1 METFV
6 EWGYLGLF
14 FASFLA
20 ATIIPLGSEI
30 VLSLLIYKGY
40 DLSIS
45 LFVASLGNWA
55 GGMSSYYL
63 GRLGNFIMLKKYFK
77 IDKSKILNFQD
88 KIKKWGSSLAFF
100 CWLPILGDP
109 IAISLGFF
117 KINYK
122 IVAIWMLIGKVFR
135 YLIWAFFT
143 YWGLSF
149 LNF

>member
-20 ATIIPLGSEI
+20 ATIIPLSSEI

-40 DLSIS
+40 DLTIS
-45 LFVASLGNWA
+45 LFVASFGNWV
-55 GGMSSYYL
+55 GGMTSYYF
-63 GRLGNFIMLKKYFK
+63 GRLGNFIILKKYFK
-77 IDKSKILNFQD
+77 IDKSKILNYRD

-143 YWGLSF
+143 YWGLTF

>member
-1 METFV
+1 MEIFV

-14 FASFLA
+14 LSSFLA
-20 ATIIPLGSEI
+20 ATVLPLGSEI

-40 DLSIS
+40 DLSTS
-45 LFVASLGNWA
+45 LVVASMGNWL
-55 GGMSSYYL
+55 GGLSSYYV
-63 GRLGNFIMLKKYFK
+63 GRLGNFMILKKYFK
-77 IDKSKILNFQD
+77 IEKNKILNFQN

-100 CWLPILGDP
+100 CWLPIIGDP
-109 IAISLGFF
+109 LAISLGFF
-117 KINYK
+117 KVNYK

-135 YLIWAFFT
+135 YLIWAILT